1 MIRRQVEPPEAVAE
15 LFERYG
21 GEIYDHVYLM
31 LGNVADAED
40 LVQEVFLRVLRGWRQ
55 FRHTSSARTWIWS
68 ITRNCLREHY
78 RQRHHDRVRTAA
90 LQHRITMAT
99 DPHSSRFSTDEL
111 VDALQALSTDQRQ
124 VFTCRAIQGLSGK
137 ETAAVLGWSDAKV
150 RVTLHRAM
158 KRLREVLF
166 ND

>member
-1 MIRRQVEPPEAVAE
+1 MEV
-15 LFERYG
+15 
-21 GEIYDHVYLM
+21 YDHVYLM
-31 LGNVADAED
+31 LGNAADAED

-90 LQHRITMAT
+90 LQHGLAVAT
-99 DPHSSRFSTDEL
+99 EPHTSRFSTAEL
-111 VDALQALSTDQRQ
+111 VDALQALPTAQRE
-124 VFTCRAIQGLSGK
+124 VFICRAIQGLSGK
-137 ETAAVLGWSDAKV
+137 ETATVLGWSDAKV